1 MGPDTLKELFGE
13 ALAQAEEE
21 EPQVVQF
28 VVGGQRY
35 ALPVHWVQE
44 VVAWPEHITPIPQAP
59 TWLAGLMT
67 LRRETIPVVLLAR
80 LFELE
85 CADQPACVLVLQAG
99 GRRLGLGV
107 DQVHEVRSLPPDAL
121 EQPPASLQQESTYE
135 EIVAVCRVEG
145 ERLLSLLDLRRLLRR
160 IALDEAAAWGY
171 DAVSEE
177 EKAASPEEAETEGQ
191 SFLFFRLGTE
201 VFGVSID
208 YVQEIV
214 EPPETYTVVPQAP
227 PAIVGVV
234 NLRGGVLPV
243 VDLRQQ
249 LGFPVTERT
258 PQQRIVV
265 LLADEQPTG
274 FIVDAVIEV
283 CEVPESALQPAAR
296 PAEAASPLRDQVIH
310 LADRGQ
316 IVQLLQPEQLL
327 AQVRIPAHSLA
338 TAV

>member
-13 ALAQAEEE
+13 TLAQAEEE

-59 TWLAGLMT
+59 AWLAGLMT

-85 CADQPACVLVLQAG
+85 CADQPTCVLVLQAG

-107 DQVHEVRSLPPDAL
+107 DQVHEVRSLLPEAL
-121 EQPPASLQQESTYE
+121 EQPPASLQQK
-135 EIVAVCRVEG
+135 EIAAVCRVEG
-145 ERLLSLLDLRRLLRR
+145 QRLLSLLDLRRLLQR
-160 IALDEAAAWGY
+160 IALDETGAWERET
-171 DAVSEE
+171 APER
-177 EKAASPEEAETEGQ
+177 EKAALSEEIEAEGQ

-201 VFGVSID
+201 VFGVAID

-214 EPPETYTVVPQAP
+214 EPPEAYTAVPQAP

-243 VDLRQQ
+243 VDLRHQ
-249 LGFPVTERT
+249 LGFPVAERT

-265 LLADEQPTG
+265 LIADGQPTG

-283 CEVPESALQPAAR
+283 GEVPESALQPAAR
-296 PAEAASPLRDQVIH
+296 PPEAASPLRDQVIH
-310 LADRGQ
+310 LPDRDQ
-316 IVQLLQPEQLL
+316 IVQLLDPERLL
-327 AQVRIPAHSLA
+327 AQVRIPAHPLE